1 MIKLERVTKRWML
14 RSLIILAVALI
25 VIESLVIFITKDS
38 FYSSAKQTVKT
49 RAAVLQ
55 TTLSAY
61 ALDANADFPERIREL
76 VENFSDK
83 DKMELVAIDRNRKA
97 VISSSGFAPKKI
109 GKMEDLQEAINST
122 TLMGE
127 SMQKS
132 EKGETVYCVT
142 ILSPV
147 AAGDIMALR
156 LLASFS
162 PANRQILEL
171 SAIYVLVGLLI
182 VAFILIYNLGFIHS
196 IMKPIA
202 DVEKTAQK
210 IAAGDFETRIE
221 HNYKDEMGDLCNIV
235 NYMADE
241 LSQGEQLKNEFISS
255 VSHELRT
262 PLTAIKGWS
271 ETLLGDNTGDSA
283 FQKRGLNVI
292 SGETDRLSSI
302 VEDLL
307 DFSKMQNGRFSIKK
321 EKMDVLAELE
331 EAILVFSQRAE
342 REGITLEYNEP
353 EMLSAILGDKNRIR
367 QVFVNVLDNALKYSE
382 KGGRICVVAR
392 EEYGIIYIS
401 ISDEGCGISPEDLPR
416 IKKKFYKANL
426 SRRGSGIG
434 LAVVDEIVSVL
445 GGTFDIESRLGE
457 GTTVTISFPVFIEN
471 KEAQ

>member
-342 REGITLEYNEP
+342 REGITLEYN
-353 EMLSAILGDKNRIR
+353 
-367 QVFVNVLDNALKYSE
+367 
-382 KGGRICVVAR
+382 
-392 EEYGIIYIS
+392 
-401 ISDEGCGISPEDLPR
+401 
-416 IKKKFYKANL
+416 
-426 SRRGSGIG
+426 
-434 LAVVDEIVSVL
+434 
-445 GGTFDIESRLGE
+445 
-457 GTTVTISFPVFIEN
+457 
-471 KEAQ
+471 